1 VSIVEEIKKEEESA
15 NMEKRFEWSAEIK
28 FKGTEKEFMKLAEL
42 IEAMPA
48 EIEVPEKTAS
58 ETSILAAS
66 SRPILRWPWPPWPGL
81 PPYPERVLG
90 TDRLKLLTKDMS
102 HIRIKIPRDIDGGM
116 RTAHVHMGDE
126 IVLLDRD
133 TFKNI
138 VSEVASAIAMRN
150 IDAGIGYVG
159 VMNAL
164 EMSDPT
170 PEPAFRYR

>member
-1 VSIVEEIKKEEESA
+1 MEEIKKEEESA
-15 NMEKRFEWSAEIK
+15 NMEKRFEWNAEIK
-28 FKGTEKEFMKLAEL
+28 FKGTEKEFMKLAEM
-42 IEAMPA
+42 IEEMPA

-90 TDRLKLLTKDMS
+90 TDRLRQLTKDMS
-102 HIRIKIPRDIDGGM
+102 HIKVKFPRDIDGGM
-116 RTAHVHMGDE
+116 RTAHVHIGNE

-138 VSEVASAIAMRN
+138 VAEVASAIAVRN
-150 IDAGIGYVG
+150 VDAGIGFVA

>member
-1 VSIVEEIKKEEESA
+1 VNVVEEIKKEAESA

-48 EIEVPEKTAS
+48 EIEDPEKAAS
-58 ETSILAAS
+58 EISVSAVS
-66 SRPILRWPWPPWPGL
+66 GPILRWPWPPWPGL

-90 TDRLKLLTKDMS
+90 TDRLRQLTKDMS
-102 HIRIKIPRDIDGGM
+102 HIKIKIPRDIDGGM
-116 RTAHVHMGDE
+116 RTAHVHIGNE

-133 TFKNI
+133 TFKAV

-150 IDAGIGYVG
+150 VDAGIGYVG